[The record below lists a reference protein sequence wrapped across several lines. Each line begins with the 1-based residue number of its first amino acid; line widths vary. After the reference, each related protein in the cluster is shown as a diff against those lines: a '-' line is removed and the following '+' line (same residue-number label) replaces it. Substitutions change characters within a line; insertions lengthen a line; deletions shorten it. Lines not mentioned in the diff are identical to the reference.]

1 MRAEICTKQAT
12 FTLERLHAE
21 LAGKIQENKEEA
33 ERLANDMRHVEAV
46 LKMLNPSYR
55 VQAIAVRRRKP
66 NQFFKRGTVFRRAID
81 EMRKAA
87 RPMTPREIALAMF
100 ATIGIPEPAH
110 DDLKGITE
118 SVLCSLRNNEGE
130 TVQAIEGPRPVR
142 WELV

>member
-66 NQFFKRGTVFRRAID
+66 NQRGTVFRRAID
-81 EMRKAA
+81 EMRK
-87 RPMTPREIALAMF
+87 PGGL
-100 ATIGIPEPAH
+100 
-110 DDLKGITE
+110 
-118 SVLCSLRNNEGE
+118 
-130 TVQAIEGPRPVR
+130 
-142 WELV
+142 